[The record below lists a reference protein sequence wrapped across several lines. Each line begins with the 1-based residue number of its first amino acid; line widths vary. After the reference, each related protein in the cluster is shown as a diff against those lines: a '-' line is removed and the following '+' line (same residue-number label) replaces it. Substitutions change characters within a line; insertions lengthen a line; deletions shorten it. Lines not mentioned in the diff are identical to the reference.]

1 MQLMSLKILMT
12 PELLEVLA
20 AASVLTINIQLMK
33 IEMPAD
39 LVLFKVLVVLVP
51 LEVPAQ
57 DSSSSIISK
66 KRSPKQE
73 NMVRGGDLS

>member
-73 NMVRGGDLS
+73 TMVRGGDLS

>member
-1 MQLMSLKILMT
+1 MSLKILMT